1 MPELT
6 KQQIR
11 DLADKLLKGIISEK
25 ERALFEEWY
34 NQQAPDSIDWIKDT
48 DATSLKERLFQS
60 IQQEIYSDQSA
71 IFIRKTN
78 HIGWRR
84 TAAAIVILAFGIG
97 GYFVFF
103 NKPRKEIVQSPI
115 KQQFK
120 KDIAPGSNKAMLT
133 LSNGSTIILDSA
145 HNGMLAKQ
153 GNSKILKLNSGQ
165 LAYNTLNEKPTEVL
179 YNILKTP
186 RGGQYQLQLPDGTH
200 VWLNASSSIKY
211 PTAFTGKKREVEITG
226 EAYFQIAKNPRQP
239 FIVTVN
245 GMEVQALGTEFNINS
260 YNDEASVNTTLIEG
274 SVKVTS
280 DNVGVILGLDQQS
293 QLKNG
298 RLRLI
303 KKVNTEEITSWKEG
317 LFHFESADLKAILRQ
332 FSRWYD
338 VDVVYEGEIKNRK
351 FFGIVSRSSTLLN
364 VLEMLKDNDIV
375 FRIEDKKLIVKAG

>member
-25 ERALFEEWY
+25 ERALFEDWY
-34 NQQAPDSIDWIKDT
+34 NQQAPDSIDWIKDIN
-48 DATSLKERLFQS
+48 ATSLKERLFQS

-71 IFIRKTN
+71 VFIRKN
-78 HIGWRR
+78 NRIGWRHI
-84 TAAAIVILAFGIG
+84 AAAIVIFAFGIG

-103 NKPRKEIVQSPI
+103 NKPRREITQSRI
-115 KQQFK
+115 QQQVK
-120 KDIAPGSNKAMLT
+120 KDIAPGTNKAMLT
-133 LSNGSTIILDSA
+133 LSNGSTILLDSA
-145 HNGMLAKQ
+145 HTGMLAKQ
-153 GNSKILKLNSGQ
+153 GNAKILKLNSGQ
-165 LAYNTLNEKPTEVL
+165 LAYNTLNEKPAEAL
-179 YNILKTP
+179 YNILTTP

-211 PTAFTGKKREVEITG
+211 PTAFTGKKRDVEISG
-226 EAYFQIAKNPRQP
+226 EAYFKIAKNPGQP

-245 GMEVQALGTEFNINS
+245 GMEVQALGTQFNINS
-260 YNDEASVNTTLIEG
+260 YNDEASVSTTLVEG

-280 DNVGVILGLDQQS
+280 DNVGVILEPGQQS

-303 KKVNTEEITSWKEG
+303 KNANTEEITSWKEG
-317 LFHFESADLKAILRQ
+317 WFHFESVDLKTILRQ

-351 FFGIVSRSSTLLN
+351 FFGVVNRSSTLLN
-364 VLEMLKDNDIV
+364 VLEMLKDNNIV
-375 FRIEDKKLIVKAG
+375 FKIEGKKLIVKAG

>member
-6 KQQIR
+6 NQQIR

-25 ERALFEEWY
+25 ERALFEDWY
-34 NQQAPDSIDWIKDT
+34 NQQAPDSIDWIKDIN
-48 DATSLKERLFQS
+48 ATSLKERLFQS
-60 IQQEIYSDQSA
+60 IQQEIYSDQSDV
-71 IFIRKTN
+71 FIRKTN
-78 HIGWRR
+78 RIGWRR

-103 NKPRKEIVQSPI
+103 NKPRREIAQSPI
-115 KQQFK
+115 KQELK
-120 KDIAPGSNKAMLT
+120 NDIAPGSNKAMLT

-153 GNSKILKLNSGQ
+153 GNAKILKLNSGQ
-165 LAYNTLNEKPTEVL
+165 LAYNTLNEKPAEVL
-179 YNILKTP
+179 YNILTTP
-186 RGGQYQLQLPDGTH
+186 RGGQYQLQLPDGTN
-200 VWLNASSSIKY
+200 VWVNASSSIKY

-226 EAYFQIAKNPRQP
+226 EAYFQIAKYPGQP
-239 FIVTVN
+239 FIVRVN
-245 GMEVQALGTEFNINS
+245 GMEVQALGTQFNINS
-260 YNDEASVNTTLIEG
+260 YSDEASVSTTLIEG

-280 DNVGVILGLDQQS
+280 DNAGVILGPGQQS

-303 KKVNTEEITSWKEG
+303 KNVNTEEITSWKEG
-317 LFHFESADLKAILRQ
+317 LFHFESADLKTILRQ

-351 FFGIVSRSSTLLN
+351 FFGIVNRSSTLLN

-375 FRIEDKKLIVKAG
+375 FRIEGKKLIVKAA

>member
-25 ERALFEEWY
+25 ERALFEDWY
-34 NQQAPDSIDWIKDT
+34 NQQAPDSIDWIKDIN
-48 DATSLKERLFQS
+48 ATSLKERLFQS

-71 IFIRKTN
+71 IFIRKN
-78 HIGWRR
+78 NRIGWRHI
-84 TAAAIVILAFGIG
+84 AAAIVIFAFGIG

-103 NKPRKEIVQSPI
+103 NKPRREITQSRI
-115 KQQFK
+115 QQQVK
-120 KDIAPGSNKAMLT
+120 KDIAPGTNKAMLT
-133 LSNGSTIILDSA
+133 LSNGSTILLDSA
-145 HNGMLAKQ
+145 HTGMLAKQ
-153 GNSKILKLNSGQ
+153 GNAKILKLNSGQ
-165 LAYNTLNEKPTEVL
+165 LAYNTLNEKPAEAL
-179 YNILKTP
+179 YNILTTP

-211 PTAFTGKKREVEITG
+211 PTAFTGKKRDVEISG
-226 EAYFQIAKNPRQP
+226 EAYFKIAKNPGQP

-245 GMEVQALGTEFNINS
+245 GMEVQALGTQFNINS
-260 YNDEASVNTTLIEG
+260 YNDEASVSTTLVEG

-280 DNVGVILGLDQQS
+280 DNVGVILEPGQQS

-303 KKVNTEEITSWKEG
+303 KNANTEEITSWKEG
-317 LFHFESADLKAILRQ
+317 WFHFESVDLKTILRQ

-351 FFGIVSRSSTLLN
+351 FFGVVNRSSTLLN
-364 VLEMLKDNDIV
+364 VLEMLKDNNIV
-375 FRIEDKKLIVKAG
+375 FKIEGKKLIVKAG